1 MIADETITWLCS
13 YIKEICFYT
22 WKLNFILFLSHF
34 LVNIS
39 ITIDKVFKCCF
50 LNVEATPMN
59 IRRLNFHFQ
68 PNFNVETTLVH
79 RRWID
84 VILSTLFQRCFANVE
99 TTSINVR
106 RLNFHFQP
114 NINVETMLKNVDD
127 QRWCVCWEPCLFQ
140 NFAIVR
146 ISVYLGQKAYSESCF
161 CRYTQAYYSIMI
173 VIITFTFFFFHINLT
188 YLSVKFEKTYVFWP
202 QRH

>member
-1 MIADETITWLCS
+1 MFAQCRSNSDKHTS
-13 YIKEICFYT
+13 AQ
-22 WKLNFILFLSHF
+22 LSF
-34 LVNIS
+34 STKFQRWNNIGW
-39 ITIDKVFKCCF
+39 V
-50 LNVEATPMN
+50 
-59 IRRLNFHFQ
+59 
-68 PNFNVETTLVH
+68 
-79 RRWID
+79 ID

-114 NINVETMLKNVDD
+114 NINVETTLKNVDD